1 MQLGALDAPR
11 YDGLE
16 MPVGRVNG
24 VAAGSLLLLM
34 VLGSLALWLA
44 VPVAWLWVASRI
56 DGSLD
61 ASLKAYGAIAIGVP
75 ATMLVMFL
83 LLRRLDETHQRITGS
98 SVRSKRLA
106 PAWRRSLSDERDL
119 HAPTSALDIILAGTA
134 VAALAALVVWF
145 FLFAGSSLPGA
156 A

>member
-1 MQLGALDAPR
+1 
-11 YDGLE
+11 

-24 VAAGSLLLLM
+24 MAAASLIVLM
-34 VLGSLALWLA
+34 VLGSLILWLA
-44 VPVAWLWVASRI
+44 VPVAWLWLASHI

-61 ASLKAYGAIAIGVP
+61 ASLKAYGVIAVGVP
-75 ATMLVMFL
+75 STMLILFA
-83 LLRRLDETHQRITGS
+83 LLRRLDDAHRRLTGS
-98 SVRSKRLA
+98 VPDKRLA

-134 VAALAALVVWF
+134 ITALIALVLWF
-145 FLFAGSSLPGA
+145 FLFAGSPLPGA